1 MRVLGLQTS
10 HLLLIRT
17 NLGYGTVLTAA
28 CAHPGCSATDC
39 YYYYY
44 YKLNVMIYT
53 VNLKLHYNIFY
64 SEFSITSSWFTFS
77 LTITLVWVRLRNFN
91 KNIERLGPASNGNDM
106 RRVYSE
112 LTVYCDVSGLRS
124 ATGMELLRS
133 MFLASGSDTA
143 AGTSAVMRLA
153 FIWDAITASYADP
166 KPSNGARVVIT
177 LSSRSESPMFK
188 SQRKIF

>member
-1 MRVLGLQTS
+1 
-10 HLLLIRT
+10 
-17 NLGYGTVLTAA
+17 
-28 CAHPGCSATDC
+28 
-39 YYYYY
+39 
-44 YKLNVMIYT
+44 
-53 VNLKLHYNIFY
+53 
-64 SEFSITSSWFTFS
+64 
-77 LTITLVWVRLRNFN
+77 
-91 KNIERLGPASNGNDM
+91 M